1 LVACDVVAQGV
12 YATVPVT
19 PDHLLNDV
27 WGLANQ
33 IFRTSTLELILELI
47 AKGTRRTI
55 ERWQHRL
62 GAEIP
67 GEPRDPYPVTN
78 ASSSSVVALSI
89 TAAIEQ
95 AGEALRTLTRRN
107 AQQLHY
113 GTGEVCQLSEAV
125 VAVEIV
131 SQAKTFSVF
140 DQFRYR
146 TVSALP
152 RLPDIARENSLL
164 SEVPTLLWPRC
175 AARLHTGN
183 LPWKAGREVL
193 ARLLV
198 TIGSV
203 VASPDLEQRL
213 LSRLDPHRASLVA
226 RRMRAHPNWV
236 GISLALLR
244 LHDYLSHNPPPI
256 DYQRR
261 RELAY
266 DGILSER
273 YWNGLVEQHN
283 VPRVPVDA
291 VRGWLIER
299 VSGVPATMV
308 TDRTGAR
315 QEQCER
321 DADEI
326 HVVLNTDV
334 TASLD
339 STAIDFLAA
348 RGVKDEPLQWEPPSA
363 LLDGLSLPE
372 LSFADVTSD
381 VVTGLLDQGASV
393 PGTPAS
399 ADDVDTV
406 GKRNGRLVSQMDDA
420 GTAGPRIG

>member
-1 LVACDVVAQGV
+1 T
-12 YATVPVT
+12 Y
-19 PDHLLNDV
+19 
-27 WGLANQ
+27 
-33 IFRTSTLELILELI
+33 
-47 AKGTRRTI
+47 
-55 ERWQHRL
+55 
-62 GAEIP
+62 
-67 GEPRDPYPVTN
+67 

-89 TAAIEQ
+89 TAALTVLLQASIEQ
-95 AGEALRTLTRRN
+95 AGETLRTLTRRN

-236 GISLALLR
+236 EISRALLR

-266 DGILSER
+266 DGILAER
-273 YWNGLVEQHN
+273 YWDGLVEQHN

-299 VSGVPATMV
+299 VSGVPATLN
-308 TDRTGAR
+308 DRTGAS
-315 QEQCER
+315 QEQFEHEV
-321 DADEI
+321 DEI
-326 HVVLNTDV
+326 RVVLNSDV
-334 TASLD
+334 MASLD
-339 STAIDFLAA
+339 STAIAFLAA
-348 RGVKDEPLQWEPPSA
+348 QGVKDEPLQWEPPST
-363 LLDGLSLPE
+363 LFDGLSLPE
-372 LSFADVTSD
+372 VALANVTSD
-381 VVTGLLDQGASV
+381 GQWLIDCAGHQRRPMTLTLLGKEM
-393 PGTPAS
+393 
-399 ADDVDTV
+399 AD
-406 GKRNGRLVSQMDDA
+406 L
-420 GTAGPRIG
+420 